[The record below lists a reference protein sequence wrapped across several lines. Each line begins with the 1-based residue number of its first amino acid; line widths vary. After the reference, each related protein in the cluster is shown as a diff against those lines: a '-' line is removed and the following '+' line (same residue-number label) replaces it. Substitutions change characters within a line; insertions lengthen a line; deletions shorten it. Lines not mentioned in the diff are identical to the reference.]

1 MDSYATRAIILR
13 QTKYSESSIILK
25 AFTEH
30 SGIESYILHG
40 VRKKNKK
47 TGMAVLQPM
56 TLVSLVSVSS
66 SKSELK
72 LIREIHPV
80 SPYSSIPFDVTKS
93 SVLIFLN
100 EILNQVLKVESPDET
115 LFTYLFHSLE
125 FFDQYDGPV
134 ANYHLLFLL
143 QLTKY
148 LGIYPRN
155 NFTSTHQWFDV
166 GQGEFTHKSA
176 HIDDSF
182 ADETGKYLS
191 LLLKSDF
198 HELEALLIPHTV
210 RVSINALLLSYYKYH
225 IPGFRDLKS
234 VEVIQMILTED
245 D

>member
-1 MDSYATRAIILR
+1 MDSCATRAIILR

-30 SGIESYILHG
+30 SGVQSYILRG

-56 TLVSLVSVSS
+56 TLVSLVPVASP
-66 SKSELK
+66 KSELK
-72 LIREIHPV
+72 HVREIHPV
-80 SPYSSIPFDVTKS
+80 APYSSIPFDVTKS

-100 EILNQVLKVESPDET
+100 EILNQVLKEESADET
-115 LFTYLFHSLE
+115 LFTFLFHSLE

-134 ANYHLLFLL
+134 ANFHLLFLL

-155 NFTSTHQWFDV
+155 NYSATHQWFDV
-166 GQGEFTHKSA
+166 GQGEFTRSKA
-176 HIDDSF
+176 DYTY
-182 ADETGKYLS
+182 ADETGKHLS
-191 LLLKSDF
+191 ILLKSDF
-198 HELEALLIPHTV
+198 EVLGALRIPHAV
-210 RVSINALLLSYYKYH
+210 RTSVNALLLSYYKYH

-234 VEVIQMILTED
+234 LEVIQMILTED